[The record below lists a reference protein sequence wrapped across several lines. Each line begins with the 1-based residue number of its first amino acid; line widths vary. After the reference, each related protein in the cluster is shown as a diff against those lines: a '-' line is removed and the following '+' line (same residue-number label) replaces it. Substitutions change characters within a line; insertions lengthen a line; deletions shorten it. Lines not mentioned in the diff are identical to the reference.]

1 MKPLLETMNKNV
13 FLFSLMDICMKI
25 EYALLFILI
34 LIIPLY
40 VYTFMNLNIPV
51 YIQKHNKNRVK
62 LFKLLISNAYV
73 NHCQLNCINAIL
85 F

>member
-1 MKPLLETMNKNV
+1 
-13 FLFSLMDICMKI
+13 MDICMKI

-40 VYTFMNLNIPV
+40 VYTFINLNIPV
-51 YIQKHNKNRVK
+51 VVYKKHNKNRVK
-62 LFKLLISNAYV
+62 LFKISISNAYV